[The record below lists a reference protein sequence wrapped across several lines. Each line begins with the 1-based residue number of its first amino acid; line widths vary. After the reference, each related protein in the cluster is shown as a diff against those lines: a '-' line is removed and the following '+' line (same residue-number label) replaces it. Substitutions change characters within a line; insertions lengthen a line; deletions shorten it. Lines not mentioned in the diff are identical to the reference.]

1 MIMKKIAFLVVLLFC
16 ITTFAQENDFK
27 YPQDKNKKT
36 ELKISPSSLIVIAAI
51 DISYE
56 RLINKDTSY
65 GVSVFFTADDENND
79 IDFPRDFSVTP
90 FYRWFFNERTFAR
103 GFFVEGFGMLNTN
116 RDKFYDRSFDS
127 FGNATSNYV
136 DGETNVR
143 FALGI
148 SVGGKFVLK
157 SGFTAEV
164 FLGVGRNILGDTSS
178 DFYND
183 PNIVSRGG
191 VSLGY
196 RF

>member
-1 MIMKKIAFLVVLLFC
+1 MKKIAFLIGLFFSL
-16 ITTFAQENDFK
+16 TFFSQQNNFK
-27 YPQDKNKKT
+27 YPQDENKKT
-36 ELKISPSSLIVIAAI
+36 ELKISPSSLIVIASL
-51 DISYE
+51 DVSYE
-56 RLINKDTSY
+56 RLVNKETSY
-65 GVSVFFTADDENND
+65 GVSIFLNTDGDNTE
-79 IDFPRDFSVTP
+79 IDFPRDFSITP

-103 GFFVEGFGMLNTN
+103 GFFVEGFGMLNSNT
-116 RDKFYDRSFDS
+116 DGYYDSFFDS
-127 FGNATSNYV
+127 SGNYQESYIEE
-136 DGETNVR
+136 ETNVR

-178 DFYND
+178 DYYSD
-183 PNIVSRGG
+183 PEIVSRGG